1 MAARMDERWHIMT
14 DPVRNT
20 GETLPSADEIADR
33 AEDLAAGTRD
43 AAAGASEAVG
53 DARDAAAD
61 LHDAASEGLDAFSTQ
76 AKEAMAKAKE
86 AADEGTAY
94 VKAKY
99 QENPGLVIAVG
110 AAAVVGVAAVLKAL
124 FRR

>member
-1 MAARMDERWHIMT
+1 MT
-14 DPVRNT
+14 DPIRDT
-20 GETLPSADEIADR
+20 GETVPSADEIADR
-33 AEDLAAGTRD
+33 IGDLAEGTRD
-43 AAAGASEAVG
+43 AAADARDAVG
-53 DARDAAAD
+53 DARDAA
-61 LHDAASEGLDAFSTQ
+61 SETFDAFSTQ
-76 AKEAMAKAKE
+76 AKDAMSKARE

>member
-1 MAARMDERWHIMT
+1 MT
-14 DPVRNT
+14 DPDRNT
-20 GETLPSADEIADR
+20 GETVPTADYLADR
-33 AEDLAAGTRD
+33 AEDLAAGARD
-43 AAAGASEAVG
+43 VAAGAGDAVA
-53 DARDAAAD
+53 DARDAASEAR
-61 LHDAASEGLDAFSTQ
+61 DAASETFDAVSTQ
-76 AKEAMAKAKE
+76 AREAMAKAKE